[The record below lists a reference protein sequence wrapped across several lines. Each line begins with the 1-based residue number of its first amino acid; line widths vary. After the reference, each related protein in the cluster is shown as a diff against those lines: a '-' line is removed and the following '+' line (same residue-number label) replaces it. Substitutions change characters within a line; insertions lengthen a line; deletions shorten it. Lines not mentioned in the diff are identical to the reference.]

1 MDKKNVITLIDE
13 NNRETE
19 FEVVA
24 TLELNDTE
32 YSILLPLD
40 GETEEGLVFKIVE
53 EDGEEVL
60 RYVED
65 SREIDMVAKAYE
77 ELIERDN

>member
-24 TLELNDTE
+24 TLELNNTE

-77 ELIERDN
+77 ELIEKDN

>member
-1 MDKKNVITLIDE
+1 MIDE

-77 ELIERDN
+77 ELIEKDN

>member
-77 ELIERDN
+77 ELIEKDN